1 MAKRPERKVPQAP
14 GKPPGKLREPSERA
28 EAKAKA
34 LEMLGNGSTPGE
46 VCKALNITHSC
57 LWKWRTNDKE
67 FAAQLLEARRERMS
81 SHRADIESAVTRALE
96 FVTQT
101 IDDEDAPPAVRLRA
115 AEGILDR
122 AGFESGSGS
131 RGTAEATPIDAE
143 GEVDLLKSIMADPR
157 LMAMLDR
164 MRGGGAV

>member
-1 MAKRPERKVPQAP
+1 MEVAKRPSNPSNHVHVEREATK
-14 GKPPGKLREPSERA
+14 A
-28 EAKAKA
+28 EA
-34 LEMLGNGSTPGE
+34 LRLLGEGQTPRE
-46 VCKALNITHSC
+46 VCNTLKVGYDC
-57 LWKWRTNDKE
+57 LWAWRTRDKE
-67 FAAQLLEARRERMS
+67 FAAQLLEIRRERMS

-131 RGTAEATPIDAE
+131 RGTAEAAPIDAE

-164 MRGGGAV
+164 MRGGGTL